1 MCQDEENQFLS
12 PKALSLQDTTKNCC
26 LPVVLESLTA
36 NFYLKKGH
44 KLGVK
49 GSPFFKNLYEEQRA
63 TKINQERNF
72 SLYYPFQRYLLRKQN
87 QSTLKCLLDVEKL
100 ACAESIRKLFNN
112 SLP

>member
-1 MCQDEENQFLS
+1 M
-12 PKALSLQDTTKNCC
+12 A
-26 LPVVLESLTA
+26 
-36 NFYLKKGH
+36 
-44 KLGVK
+44 VK
-49 GSPFFKNLYEEQRA
+49 WSPFFKNLYEGQRA

-72 SLYYPFQRYLLRKQN
+72 PLYYPFPRYLLRKQN